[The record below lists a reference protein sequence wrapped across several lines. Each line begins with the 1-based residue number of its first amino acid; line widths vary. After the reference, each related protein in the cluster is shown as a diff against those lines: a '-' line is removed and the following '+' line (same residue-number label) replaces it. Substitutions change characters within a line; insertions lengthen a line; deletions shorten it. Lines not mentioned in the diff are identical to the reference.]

1 MNIYTRKPVF
11 NGINIVPML
20 DILTILLIF
29 FIVQTEFKRQV
40 SVLDITI
47 PQTENISG
55 SKGDRNQVLLE
66 IAADGTL
73 ALNGKLITTN
83 ELPQAAKELM
93 EQNPQASI
101 QVCAAEGATMG
112 RFIQT
117 LDILQAA
124 GINAEQAPV
133 RITPQQ

>member
-1 MNIYTRKPVF
+1 MNIYKRKAVF

-40 SVLDITI
+40 NVLEIAL
-47 PQTENISG
+47 PQTENITG
-55 SKGDRNQVLLE
+55 VKGELDQVLLE

-73 ALNGKLITTN
+73 ALNGNIITTN
-83 ELPQAAKELM
+83 ELPQAAKELLL
-93 EQNPQASI
+93 QNPQASI

-117 LDILQAA
+117 LDLLQAA
-124 GINAEQAPV
+124 GIHAEQAPV
-133 RITPQQ
+133 RITQQR

>member
-1 MNIYTRKPVF
+1 MNIYKRKAVF

-40 SVLDITI
+40 NVLEIAL
-47 PQTENISG
+47 PQTENITG
-55 SKGDRNQVLLE
+55 VKGELDQVLLE

-73 ALNGKLITTN
+73 ALNGNIITTN
-83 ELPQAAKELM
+83 ELPQAAKELLL
-93 EQNPQASI
+93 QNPQASI

-117 LDILQAA
+117 LDLLQAA
-124 GINAEQAPV
+124 GIHAEQAPV
-133 RITPQQ
+133 RITPQR

>member
-1 MNIYTRKPVF
+1 MNIYNRKAVF
-11 NGINIVPML
+11 SGINIVPML

-40 SVLDITI
+40 NVLDITI
-47 PQTENISG
+47 PQTENIG
-55 SKGDRNQVLLE
+55 GAKGDRDQVLLE

-73 ALNGKLITTN
+73 ALNGRIITTS
-83 ELPQAAKELM
+83 ELPQAAKELLQ
-93 EQNPQASI
+93 QNPQASI

-117 LDILQAA
+117 LDLLQAA
-124 GINAEQAPV
+124 GIHAEQAPV
-133 RITPQQ
+133 RITPQR

>member
-1 MNIYTRKPVF
+1 
-11 NGINIVPML
+11 ML

-40 SVLDITI
+40 NVLDITI

-55 SKGDRNQVLLE
+55 SKGDRDQVLLE

-93 EQNPQASI
+93 KQNPQTSI

>member
-1 MNIYTRKPVF
+1 
-11 NGINIVPML
+11 ML

-40 SVLDITI
+40 NVLEIAL
-47 PQTENISG
+47 PQTENITG
-55 SKGDRNQVLLE
+55 VKGELDQVLLE

-73 ALNGKLITTN
+73 ALNGNIITTN
-83 ELPQAAKELM
+83 ELPQAAKELLL
-93 EQNPQASI
+93 QNPQASI

-117 LDILQAA
+117 LDLLQAA
-124 GINAEQAPV
+124 GIHAEQAPV
-133 RITPQQ
+133 RITPQR

>member
-66 IAADGTL
+66 IASDGTL

-93 EQNPQASI
+93 KQNPQTSI

-124 GINAEQAPV
+124 GINAKQAPV

>member
-1 MNIYTRKPVF
+1 MNIYKRKAVF

-40 SVLDITI
+40 NVLEIAL
-47 PQTENISG
+47 PQTENITG
-55 SKGDRNQVLLE
+55 VKGEIDQVLLE

-73 ALNGKLITTN
+73 ALNGNIITTN
-83 ELPQAAKELM
+83 ELPQAAKELLL
-93 EQNPQASI
+93 QNPQASI

-117 LDILQAA
+117 LDLLQAA
-124 GINAEQAPV
+124 GIHAEQAPV
-133 RITPQQ
+133 RITPQR